1 LAISIELNE
10 ISDVA
15 VKRNVESV
23 IRGCIGDRLKE
34 EDWKV
39 WIHASGGHCQVT
51 VKGPTQTRE
60 RFFFEDVYA
69 LGEKVRTWL
78 ESYPFR

>member
-1 LAISIELNE
+1 MAISIELNE

-23 IRGCIGDRLKE
+23 IRDCIGDRPKE
-34 EDWKV
+34 KDWKV
-39 WIHASGGHCQVT
+39 WIHASGGHCQVI

-60 RFFFEDVYA
+60 RFFFEDIHA
-69 LGEKVRTWL
+69 LAEEIRKWL
-78 ESYPFR
+78 DLYPFR